1 MRKHQLGEV
10 STSPEKVL
18 RLVERLQMQV
28 YAPYAV
34 EKDVGSFQR
43 CPNGTSYEALSR
55 KHIDSEVSTLVSV
68 ARVVRLIDSIFTVSM
83 KKFECWVEGTLGS
96 PTPEEAMCKK
106 HKTFH
111 V

>member
-10 STSPEKVL
+10 STSPEKIL

-43 CPNGTSYEALSR
+43 CPNGTSYEALC
-55 KHIDSEVSTLVSV
+55 KLYN
-68 ARVVRLIDSIFTVSM
+68 
-83 KKFECWVEGTLGS
+83 FERSWAAMLTFRS
-96 PTPEEAMCKK
+96 EEAY
-106 HKTFH
+106 
-111 V
+111 